1 MKASLVIAAFMAA
14 ALGVAAGSGPA
25 SADGGWRRSSVFPQP
40 SDPWRAWGR
49 TRVDR
54 SHPKFHHNHTF
65 HHDPK
70 SHHGRVHGKTVIVA
84 PRAHHFFAPR
94 PVVIVRQPSPL
105 WVSGYWAWNGFGWVW
120 MTGYWT
126 W

>member
-25 SADGGWRRSSVFPQP
+25 SADGGWRRPSVFPQP
-40 SDPWRAWGR
+40 SDPWRAWGH

-54 SHPKFHHNHTF
+54 SHPKFHH
-65 HHDPK
+65 
-70 SHHGRVHGKTVIVA
+70 GKTVIVA
-84 PRAHHFFAPR
+84 PRAHPFLAPR
-94 PVVIVRQPSPL
+94 PVVIVRQASPL
-105 WVSGYWAWNGFGWVW
+105 WVPGYWAWNGFGWVW
-120 MTGYWT
+120 MPGYWT